1 MATALAPTL
10 RHPHDADARD
20 ARGSGLDRL
29 SPSGAA
35 SALAYRLRLAQ
46 GPADLQ
52 RLQALRFEVFNLE
65 LREGLTESW
74 ATGLDQDRFDAVCQ
88 HLMVEHLGSGAV
100 VGTYRLQTGT
110 QAAAHHGYYCDQ
122 EFDLSPLAAL
132 RPQLLELGRAC
143 IASEH
148 RNFTVLSLLWRGIAE
163 VAGAE
168 GARYLLGC
176 SSLTSQDPA
185 QGWAAHHLM
194 KAQWASPELQCQPW
208 PALACT
214 EPADGGADPR
224 GKPQSAST
232 PALKL
237 PKLLSAYLAL
247 GARIASPPAIDR
259 SFRTI
264 DFLTLL
270 DLESPDMRQRRG
282 RFGL

>member
-1 MATALAPTL
+1 MADSFASSLSVDRAISVGGAL
-10 RHPHDADARD
+10 
-20 ARGSGLDRL
+20 
-29 SPSGAA
+29 A
-35 SALAYRLRLAQ
+35 SALGYRLRMAESLH
-46 GPADLQ
+46 DLQ
-52 RLQALRFEVFNLE
+52 RLQALRFQVFNLE
-65 LREGLTESW
+65 LSEGLPESW

-88 HLMVEHLGSGAV
+88 HLMVEHLDSGTV
-100 VGTYRLQTGT
+100 VGTYRLQSGQ

-132 RPQLLELGRAC
+132 RPRLLELGRAC
-143 IASEH
+143 IAAHH

-163 VAGAE
+163 LAGAQ

-185 QGWAAHHLM
+185 LGLAAHRQM
-194 KAQWASPELQCQPW
+194 KAQWASSELQCQPW
-208 PALACT
+208 PALACET
-214 EPADGGADPR
+214 IGSASPDEPA
-224 GKPQSAST
+224 
-232 PALKL
+232 KL

-270 DLESPDMRQRRG
+270 DLESPDMRQRRA